1 MNQRLMDLA
10 TGLNLELTPEM
21 LGQIDALG
29 QWLEG
34 EGVASGGL
42 GPRETDRIADRHL
55 LDSLS
60 FAVGWETPPDTVA
73 DFGSGV
79 GLPGLVLAVVWPS
92 TRVTLID
99 RSSKRCDLARR
110 GTRAAEI
117 EGVEVVQ
124 ADIFSV
130 SDLRSA
136 IVSRA
141 AAPASTL
148 RPLLEERLLPGGRAV
163 VSGDGSAV
171 EGYSSLRIL
180 DQPSRLLM
188 MQKS

>member
-1 MNQRLMDLA
+1 MDLA
-10 TGLNLELTPEM
+10 SGLNLALTPWM
-21 LGQIDALG
+21 LDQFDALG
-29 QWLEG
+29 RWLEG

-42 GPRETDRIADRHL
+42 GPREAVRVADRHL

-60 FAVGWETPPDTVA
+60 FAAGWDSPPEIVA

-79 GLPGLVLAVVWPS
+79 GLPGLVLAVVWPA
-92 TRVTLID
+92 TRVTLLD

-110 GTRAAEI
+110 AARVAEI

-124 ADIFSV
+124 ADIFA
-130 SDLRSA
+130 DLGPRSA

-141 AAPASTL
+141 AAPAGIL
-148 RPLLEERLLPGGRAV
+148 RPLLEARLLPGGRAV
-163 VSGDGSAV
+163 VSGDGKPV
-171 EGYSSLRIL
+171 EGFSRLRVL
-180 DQPSRLLM
+180 DRPSRLLM

>member
-10 TGLNLELTPEM
+10 TGLNLELTPWM
-21 LGQIDALG
+21 LDQIDALA

-60 FAVGWETPPDTVA
+60 FAAGWESPPDTVA

-79 GLPGLVLAVVWPS
+79 GLPGLVLAVVWPF

-110 GTRAAEI
+110 ATRVAEI

-130 SDLRSA
+130 SELRSA
-136 IVSRA
+136 IVCRA

-148 RPLLEERLLPGGRAV
+148 RPLLEERLLPGCRAV
-163 VSGDGSAV
+163 VSGDGRPV
-171 EGYSSLRIL
+171 EGFSSLRIL

>member
-10 TGLNLELTPEM
+10 TGLNLELTPWM
-21 LGQIDALG
+21 LDQIDALA

-60 FAVGWETPPDTVA
+60 FAAGWESPPDTVA

-79 GLPGLVLAVVWPS
+79 GLPGLVLAVVWPF

-110 GTRAAEI
+110 ATRVAEI

-130 SDLRSA
+130 SELRSA

-148 RPLLEERLLPGGRAV
+148 RPLLEERLLPEGRAV
-163 VSGDGSAV
+163 VSGDGRPV
-171 EGYSSLRIL
+171 EGFSSLRIL

>member
-1 MNQRLMDLA
+1 MNRQLVDLA
-10 TGLNLELTPEM
+10 RGLNLAVAPSM
-21 LGQIDALG
+21 LDQLDALG
-29 QWLEG
+29 RWLGG

-42 GPRETDRIADRHL
+42 GPREANRIAYRHL

-60 FAVGWETPPDTVA
+60 FAAGWDSPPEVVA

-79 GLPGLVLAVVWPS
+79 GLPGLVLAVVWPA

-110 GTRAAEI
+110 AARVAEI
-117 EGVEVVQ
+117 DGVEVIQ
-124 ADIFSV
+124 ADIFA
-130 SDLRSA
+130 DPGPRSA

-141 AAPASTL
+141 AAPASIL
-148 RPLLEERLLPGGRAV
+148 RPLLEARLSPGGRAV
-163 VSGDGSAV
+163 VSGDGKPV
-171 EGYSSLRIL
+171 EGFSRLRIL
-180 DQPSRLLM
+180 NRPSRLLM